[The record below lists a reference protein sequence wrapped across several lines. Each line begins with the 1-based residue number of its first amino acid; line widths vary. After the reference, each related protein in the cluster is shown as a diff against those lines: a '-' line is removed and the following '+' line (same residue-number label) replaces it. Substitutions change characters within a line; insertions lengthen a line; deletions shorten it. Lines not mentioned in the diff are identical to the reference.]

1 MINLENNRLI
11 GHIPNNFALLS
22 DNKLFLQG
30 NIFWCPRPNWKS
42 VATFSCKEVNLY
54 SITPNSGSQI
64 GGYTVNITGNNFL
77 SEIEIF
83 VVFDDIK
90 TNNILYMDNNLI
102 QVVVPPHPSKT
113 VAVKIASASNEFI
126 GIDYATFTYL
136 KECPQGTF
144 REKEACSLCPQGAF
158 CKGGGEKPTPLFG
171 YKESENVPLLFYQC
185 FTKSDCL
192 EDNTCSDGYKGSRC
206 HACDTSTGFA
216 LIGKKCQKCFL
227 PKVVEYLIALVA
239 IILFVLYLNYSV
251 ESNKSLGILL
261 SHIQILGLFS
271 TYPFQSNLIASTVL
285 ETVTS
290 SVSTYDFLFPCS
302 LALGS
307 TFASR
312 HGLFLY
318 PLILILVLTIILI
331 TFKIYFPK
339 ADLKVQKM
347 VDKTISS
354 ILRVC
359 SIFYIV
365 ISQTTISYFVCSA
378 DVIASI
384 ACYVIGIPILVT
396 FICFTFKYHAD
407 NPRVVARYQNIA
419 AKYRHNAWMWP
430 TIEMLFK
437 LLLTFFP
444 VLLKSDP
451 IILGLSC
458 VVLLYLF
465 ANLCHY
471 ANPYVYHFPSY
482 ASTVSLYSLCYILLG
497 LVIVHIQGPNAQGS
511 QIIVN
516 ISACLIV
523 LSTLFIAFMSA
534 CEFLNCSYHNKS
546 IPPGVMEFLKMR
558 SKFLYEFI
566 TLKSDYDHGAMAK
579 DIRNNVKISSS
590 GIIRSITKLK

>member
-1 MINLENNRLI
+1 MLLFLQFLCFSIIKHQTAATNPNPQCKGIYNLTDSFGFISNSISTQSRGYIPNQNCLWFIQPSTSYSNITFEILDFEVDQLDSVDIYKGDTQILNHVLHVTRSVSYFVGNNTNEPWIISFIADGSYERDGFLILYYVDGIKPSNTCYLNCMNRGLGCVDNRCICQEGYEGAICLKDDKYYLNNIYDMCNGHSWIQNTQWKNNSLDPCLGMTVSLTNANWYGVECSTFRVTKLALAGNNLTCSSMPPLPRYIEYLDISFNKINNAMTDESVVGRYLSIYLAQNASLTGSIPSAFGRNTYLATINLSNNNLTGIIPDALNNLASLRMINLENNRLI

-144 REKEACSLCPQGAF
+144 REKEACALCPQGAF

-206 HACDTSTGFA
+206 HACDTYTGFA

-251 ESNKSLGILL
+251 ESNKS
-261 SHIQILGLFS
+261 
-271 TYPFQSNLIASTVL
+271 N
-285 ETVTS
+285 
-290 SVSTYDFLFPCS
+290 
-302 LALGS
+302 
-307 TFASR
+307 
-312 HGLFLY
+312 
-318 PLILILVLTIILI
+318 
-331 TFKIYFPK
+331 
-339 ADLKVQKM
+339 
-347 VDKTISS
+347 
-354 ILRVC
+354 
-359 SIFYIV
+359 
-365 ISQTTISYFVCSA
+365 
-378 DVIASI
+378 
-384 ACYVIGIPILVT
+384 
-396 FICFTFKYHAD
+396 
-407 NPRVVARYQNIA
+407 
-419 AKYRHNAWMWP
+419 
-430 TIEMLFK
+430 
-437 LLLTFFP
+437 
-444 VLLKSDP
+444 
-451 IILGLSC
+451 
-458 VVLLYLF
+458 
-465 ANLCHY
+465 
-471 ANPYVYHFPSY
+471 
-482 ASTVSLYSLCYILLG
+482 
-497 LVIVHIQGPNAQGS
+497 
-511 QIIVN
+511 
-516 ISACLIV
+516 
-523 LSTLFIAFMSA
+523 
-534 CEFLNCSYHNKS
+534 
-546 IPPGVMEFLKMR
+546 
-558 SKFLYEFI
+558 
-566 TLKSDYDHGAMAK
+566 
-579 DIRNNVKISSS
+579 
-590 GIIRSITKLK
+590 